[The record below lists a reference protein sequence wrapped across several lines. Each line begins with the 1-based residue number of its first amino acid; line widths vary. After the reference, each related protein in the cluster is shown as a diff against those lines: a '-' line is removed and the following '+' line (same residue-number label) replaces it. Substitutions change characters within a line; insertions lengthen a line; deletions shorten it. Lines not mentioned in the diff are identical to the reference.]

1 MTARALRRTDT
12 DLSPPVSGV
21 ERLPAGET
29 TMLKVSGLSKSF
41 LIRDATASS
50 GFRRQFALDSIDA
63 TVKKGEMITLLGPS
77 GCGKTTLLR
86 IAAGLTR
93 CDQGLITING
103 EAVTRPRKDACMVFQ
118 HFGLL
123 PWRTLLANVEFPL
136 ELDGMKPQERR
147 ARAHATLA
155 LVGLERFASYFPH
168 EVSGGMQ
175 QRVGIARAL
184 MRNPLVLF
192 MDEPFGALDAQTR
205 EQLQEDFLKIW
216 SATGATVLFVTHSID
231 EALVLSDRIFVFTP
245 SPGRIKAVVT
255 SPLAPARAIGDVRM
269 HPEYA
274 PYRAKLR
281 SMLQG
286 LDS

>member
-1 MTARALRRTDT
+1 MTAQALRQTDAS
-12 DLSPPVSGV
+12 LPMSGV
-21 ERLPAGET
+21 KRLPAEEAV
-29 TMLKVSGLSKSF
+29 LNVSGLSKSF
-41 LIRDATASS
+41 LVRDAAAPS
-50 GFRRQFALDSIDA
+50 GFRRQPALDSIDA
-63 TVKKGEMITLLGPS
+63 TIKKGEMITLLGPS

-93 CDQGLITING
+93 YDRGSIAING

-136 ELDGMKPQERR
+136 ELDGVKRQERSDR
-147 ARAHATLA
+147 ARALLA
-155 LVGLERFASYFPH
+155 LVGLERFASCFPH

-216 SATGATVLFVTHSID
+216 STTGATVLFVTHSID

-255 SPLAPARAIGDVRM
+255 SPLAGERTSGDVRM